1 MKSILPLSM
10 LLLTG
15 CHTIPPTYIL
25 REVAGPAGPTNHLD
39 VIRFPATYQ
48 TYWLGRRPDP
58 ANPAVMHE
66 AHVIHVRESADRWN
80 LNPAPASTPP
90 VSTAGTAPAN
100 GAFAPLPLNDQLR
113 LELQKQQQVSQTLT
127 EQAQRV
133 QQTADVLVPAA
144 RKAIDLTT
152 QVQQRQGT
160 IEDRLRRLEESRR
173 PAPPVDWLRAAPTN
187 R

>member
-15 CHTIPPTYIL
+15 CHTIPPTYII
-25 REVAGPAGPTNHLD
+25 REVSGPGGPTNHLD
-39 VIRFPATYQ
+39 LIRFPATYQ

-58 ANPAVMHE
+58 AHPAVMHE
-66 AHVIHVRESADRWN
+66 AHVIHVRESTDRWN
-80 LNPAPASTPP
+80 LNPASTPP
-90 VSTAGTAPAN
+90 VTAAGTAPAN

-152 QVQQRQGT
+152 QIQQRQLSL
-160 IEDRLRRLEESRR
+160 EDRLRKLETIQR
-173 PAPPVDWLRAAPTN
+173 PGGFNDWNSFTN